1 MSGPA
6 RRLRACVGLQ
16 LRFHVRGRESISSP
30 ILSGLQAHFGRRFGC
45 EREDAMRIPHYFAL
59 GAPGVLMATGSA
71 PASYPIESP
80 PAPRDIQEI
89 DRRPAGDDQPGD
101 GQQLSLPWQ
110 LIVYVIFM
118 LAVIASRF
126 IDFYTNGIP
135 GNPIVLDWK
144 YLLFAAIISIVAF
157 PV

>member
-1 MSGPA
+1 
-6 RRLRACVGLQ
+6 
-16 LRFHVRGRESISSP
+16 
-30 ILSGLQAHFGRRFGC
+30 
-45 EREDAMRIPHYFAL
+45 
-59 GAPGVLMATGSA
+59 MATGSA

-157 PV
+157 PVVYDKALATKNAPYLMQIAMVFTTGLGWEKVLSTVAFFAKQ